1 MPTGGE
7 QGGPL
12 WNVSRNSDPLL
23 QLKAAFDA
31 VRATAQD
38 CVHVLPRRSAVMP
51 SPQELAAA
59 LAMPAGGVPGGL
71 NVNVSG
77 DSEPLLQLSA
87 APNALYVHKT
97 A

>member
-1 MPTGGE
+1 M

-12 WNVSRNSDPLL
+12 GNVSSDSDPPL

-31 VRATAQD
+31 VCATAQD

-51 SPQELAAA
+51 SLQELAPAR
-59 LAMPAGGVPGGL
+59 AMPTGGVQGGL

-77 DSEPLLQLSA
+77 DSEPLLQLSVVS
-87 APNALYVHKT
+87 NALYVHKT